1 MSNLLGTHLGPY
13 EIVARLGAGGMGDVY
28 RARDSRLAR
37 DVAIKVLP
45 AAMATNP
52 EALARFEREA
62 RAVAALNHPNI
73 LALHDVNRDG
83 EIAYVVTE
91 LLEGTTLGD
100 KLKSGPLPPHRAQEM
115 LVELARGLAA
125 AHDRGIVHR
134 DIKPANL
141 FIMKDGRAKILD
153 FGVALRETAADTT
166 GELSTLVTQPGTL
179 LGTPGYMSP
188 EQLRGEPATARSDL
202 FALGVVAREMLTG
215 VHPFKR
221 STSAETIAAILSAE
235 PESLERL
242 VPSLPQGVAKLLD
255 RCLDKDAS
263 HRPASARDLAL
274 YLELLGT
281 PPKANA
287 TATAP
292 VEQTTVGG
300 LRRRFLAVW
309 SALLILVVLLM
320 WSYVR
325 TMADR
330 AVAGAI
336 EADLGRAERLV
347 ARVHNGHLKELM
359 LTARLLA
366 SIPELKALFV
376 GTDAATVRDFLLG
389 YQSRYP
395 AAPILVALDTRGR
408 VLART
413 DAAAALEPEA
423 PEPWLAAV
431 ADRQGEPSVVEVRGH
446 PFHAAAAAAE
456 AGGSVFGYVIA
467 AMPVGESFAQ
477 ELRDATQDEVV
488 VMSENGLLAS
498 TLRDTRMPWT
508 SLKEWR
514 QQGGRVD
521 RVSDVRLGVR
531 RFAAREVR
539 LVEDPPL
546 SVIVAKSRDEA
557 VAPFRQIQGGLL
569 TVGLVCAGACL
580 AILYWM
586 MGKPPK
592 LS

>member
-1 MSNLLGTHLGPY
+1 MSTLLGTHLGPY
-13 EIVARLGAGGMGDVY
+13 AIVARLGAGGMGDVY

-45 AAMATNP
+45 AEMATNP

-83 EIAYVVTE
+83 EVAYVVTE
-91 LLEGTTLGD
+91 LLEGATLRD
-100 KLKSGPLPPHRAQEM
+100 KLSSGPLPPHRALEI
-115 LVELARGLAA
+115 LVEVARGLAA

-141 FIMKDGRAKILD
+141 FITKDGRAKILD
-153 FGVALRETAADTT
+153 FGVALRDTAADTT
-166 GELSTLVTQPGTL
+166 GELATLVTEPGTL
-179 LGTPGYMSP
+179 MGTPGYMSP

-202 FALGVVAREMLTG
+202 FALGVVARELLTG
-215 VHPFKR
+215 VHPFRR
-221 STSAETIAAILSAE
+221 STSAETIGAILSSE
-235 PESLERL
+235 PESLERV

-263 HRPASARDLAL
+263 RRPASARDLAL
-274 YLELLGT
+274 YLELLGAPT
-281 PPKANA
+281 AYAAA
-287 TATAP
+287 TVPMAQTAL
-292 VEQTTVGG
+292 GG
-300 LRRRFLAVW
+300 LRRRFLAIG

-320 WSYVR
+320 WAYVR
-325 TMADR
+325 SMADR
-330 AVAGAI
+330 AVAGVI

-347 ARVHNGHLKELM
+347 ARVHHEHLRGLM

-366 SIPELKALFV
+366 SIPELNALFV
-376 GTDAATVRDFLLG
+376 GTDAATVRDFLLS

-395 AAPILVALDTRGR
+395 GAPILVALDTRGR

-413 DAAAALEPEA
+413 DAPAALEPEA

-431 ADRQGEPSVVEVRGH
+431 SEQHGEPSVVEVGGH

-477 ELRDATQDEVV
+477 EIRDATQDEVV
-488 VMSENGLLAS
+488 VLSENGMLAS
-498 TLRDTRMPWT
+498 TLRNTRIPWT

-514 QQGGRVD
+514 QQGGGVNS
-521 RVSDVRLGVR
+521 VGDVRLGVQ

-539 LVEDPPL
+539 LVEDPPM

-557 VAPFRQIQGGLL
+557 VAPFRQIQTGLL
-569 TVGLVCAGACL
+569 AVGLLCAGACL

-586 MGKPPK
+586 MGRSPN
-592 LS
+592 

>member
-1 MSNLLGTHLGPY
+1 MPTLLGTHLGPY

-28 RARDSRLAR
+28 RARDRRLAR

-45 AAMATNP
+45 AEMATNP

-83 EIAYVVTE
+83 EVAYVVTE
-91 LLEGTTLGD
+91 LLEGTTLRD
-100 KLKSGPLPPHRAQEM
+100 KLSSGPLPPHRAQEI
-115 LVELARGLAA
+115 LVEFARGLAA

-141 FIMKDGRAKILD
+141 FITKDGRAKILD
-153 FGVALRETAADTT
+153 FGVALRETAADKA
-166 GELSTLVTQPGTL
+166 GDLSTLVTEPGTL
-179 LGTPGYMSP
+179 MGTPGYMSP

-202 FALGVVAREMLTG
+202 FALGVVARELLTG
-215 VHPFKR
+215 VHPFRR
-221 STSAETIAAILSAE
+221 STSAETIGAILSSE

-242 VPSLPQGVAKLLD
+242 VPSLPQGVARLLD

-263 HRPASARDLAL
+263 RRPASARDLAL
-274 YLELLGT
+274 YLELLGA
-281 PPKANA
+281 PPNPYA

-292 VEQTTVGG
+292 AEQTTPGG

-320 WSYVR
+320 WAYVR
-325 TMADR
+325 VMADR

-347 ARVHNGHLKELM
+347 ARVHNEHLRGLM

-376 GTDAATVRDFLLG
+376 GTDAATIRDFLLG

-395 AAPILVALDTRGR
+395 GAPILVALDTRGR

-413 DAAAALEPEA
+413 DAAAALEAEA

-431 ADRQGEPSVVEVRGH
+431 ADRPGEPSVVEVGGR

-456 AGGSVFGYVIA
+456 AGGTVFGYVIA

-488 VMSENGLLAS
+488 VLSENGLLVS
-498 TLRDTRMPWT
+498 TLRDTRIPWT

-521 RVSDVRLGVR
+521 RVNDVRLGVR

-557 VAPFRQIQGGLL
+557 VAPFRQIQMGLL
-569 TVGLVCAGACL
+569 AVGLLCAGACL
-580 AILYWM
+580 AALYWM
-586 MGKPPK
+586 VGKPPT

>member
-1 MSNLLGTHLGPY
+1 MSSLLGTHLGPY
-13 EIVARLGAGGMGDVY
+13 AIVARLGAGGMGDVY

-45 AAMATNP
+45 AEMATNP

-83 EIAYVVTE
+83 EVAYVVTE
-91 LLEGTTLGD
+91 LLEGTTLRD
-100 KLKSGPLPPHRAQEM
+100 KLASGPLPPHRALEI
-115 LVELARGLAA
+115 LVEVARGLAA

-141 FIMKDGRAKILD
+141 FITKDGRAKILD
-153 FGVALRETAADTT
+153 FGVALRDTAADTT
-166 GELSTLVTQPGTL
+166 GELSTLVTEPGTL
-179 LGTPGYMSP
+179 MGTPGYMSP
-188 EQLRGEPATARSDL
+188 EQLRGEPATARADL
-202 FALGVVAREMLTG
+202 FALGVVARELLTG

-221 STSAETIAAILSAE
+221 SASAETLAAILSSE
-235 PESLERL
+235 PESLERV

-263 HRPASARDLAL
+263 RRPASARDLAL

-281 PPKANA
+281 PPTAYA
-287 TATAP
+287 TATVSTA
-292 VEQTTVGG
+292 QTALGG
-300 LRRRFLAVW
+300 LRRRFLAIG

-320 WSYVR
+320 WAYVR
-325 TMADR
+325 SMADR
-330 AVAGAI
+330 AVAGVI

-347 ARVHNGHLKELM
+347 ARVHQEHLRGLM
-359 LTARLLA
+359 LNARLLA

-376 GTDAATVRDFLLG
+376 GTDAATVRDFLLS

-395 AAPILVALDTRGR
+395 LAPIFVALDTRGR

-413 DAAAALEPEA
+413 DAPAALEPEA

-431 ADRQGEPSVVEVRGH
+431 SEQHGEPSVVEVGGH

-477 ELRDATQDEVV
+477 EIRDATRDEVV
-488 VMSENGLLAS
+488 VLSENGMLAS
-498 TLRDTRMPWT
+498 TLRNTRIPWT

-521 RVSDVRLGVR
+521 RVSDVRLGVQ

-539 LVEDPPL
+539 LVEDPAM

-557 VAPFRQIQGGLL
+557 VAPFRQIQTGLL
-569 TVGLVCAGACL
+569 AVGLLCAGACL

-586 MGKPPK
+586 MGRSPN
-592 LS
+592 